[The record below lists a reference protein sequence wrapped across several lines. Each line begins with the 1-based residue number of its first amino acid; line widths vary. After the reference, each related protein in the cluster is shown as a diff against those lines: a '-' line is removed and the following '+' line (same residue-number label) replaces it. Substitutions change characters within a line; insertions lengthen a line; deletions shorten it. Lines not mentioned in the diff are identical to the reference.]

1 MANPIIRL
9 QLTGFRG
16 STTTFDLAFDP
27 QKDLTMLFGE
37 NGSGKSTILD
47 AIDVVC
53 NGTVGCLDGV
63 SVGPAAGKYLCTLG
77 CQPAS
82 MQVVVSTAAESWTGT
97 MRRNAISVTG
107 GVQKPSV
114 KILRRNEI
122 LRLVLAQP
130 AERYRALQRFVD
142 IAVVERSEDALRSE
156 WTRVE
161 GRINALVVEQNR
173 ASTKLNELWEAEG
186 RPGPGTSALEWARS
200 RVDTGIAQLTSTLK
214 VLKGAVSAVA
224 LAVAAR
230 DNYRDRLEKY
240 NNLLVQLAE
249 IDAQIAGQPSVS
261 ASTAVTLLE
270 ALEKAKSFIEADET
284 LDHCPTCERPMDRAA
299 LLAIVTEGYSELSEL
314 KTLTDARRRV
324 QGWTD
329 TAKSHLDEAWA
340 TLVEAVKSLQ
350 TSVADADLPQIDGLE
365 IMWPS
370 WDAEEIDAGVL
381 LAICDSFETI
391 QTDLATQ
398 RDDAQRDV
406 NQFNAIKG
414 YVTGIDEAT
423 DEALTLTRIRDGLKR
438 ALDIVHDKRV
448 QFTQAILDGISQE
461 ANRLYQC
468 IHPGENIG
476 LDRLQMDQER
486 RASVS
491 QTATFNGHADVPP
504 QAVFSESHLDTL
516 GFCVWLA
523 LAKREAPDATILLI
537 DDIFSSVDAS
547 HLSRVIDLLST
558 EASAFLQV
566 IVATHYRLWWDRSQ
580 NANGTQRVHLG
591 KWTAAS
597 GIAAQSMP
605 AVTQSLRALIAS
617 PVLDRQAVSSK
628 AGILLES
635 LLDDLATHFGC
646 SLPRN
651 RLNEYTLGAL
661 VNGCKKLFT
670 RHSLSVQ
677 INAHWNADGQPEA
690 WQPSDSLSPFNRV
703 EALQFIRNQVGCH
716 FNPPG
721 MDIPDDDV
729 REFGQATV
737 ALFEALTCPNCG
749 MLPSKVANEGTHL
762 RCSCPK
768 RAARLTP
775 VAIQ

>member
-142 IAVVERSEDALRSE
+142 
-156 WTRVE
+156 
-161 GRINALVVEQNR
+161 
-173 ASTKLNELWEAEG
+173 
-186 RPGPGTSALEWARS
+186 
-200 RVDTGIAQLTSTLK
+200 
-214 VLKGAVSAVA
+214 
-224 LAVAAR
+224 
-230 DNYRDRLEKY
+230 
-240 NNLLVQLAE
+240 
-249 IDAQIAGQPSVS
+249 
-261 ASTAVTLLE
+261 
-270 ALEKAKSFIEADET
+270 
-284 LDHCPTCERPMDRAA
+284 
-299 LLAIVTEGYSELSEL
+299 
-314 KTLTDARRRV
+314 
-324 QGWTD
+324 
-329 TAKSHLDEAWA
+329 
-340 TLVEAVKSLQ
+340 
-350 TSVADADLPQIDGLE
+350 
-365 IMWPS
+365 
-370 WDAEEIDAGVL
+370 
-381 LAICDSFETI
+381 
-391 QTDLATQ
+391 
-398 RDDAQRDV
+398 
-406 NQFNAIKG
+406 
-414 YVTGIDEAT
+414 
-423 DEALTLTRIRDGLKR
+423 
-438 ALDIVHDKRV
+438 
-448 QFTQAILDGISQE
+448 
-461 ANRLYQC
+461 
-468 IHPGENIG
+468 
-476 LDRLQMDQER
+476 
-486 RASVS
+486 
-491 QTATFNGHADVPP
+491 
-504 QAVFSESHLDTL
+504 
-516 GFCVWLA
+516 
-523 LAKREAPDATILLI
+523 
-537 DDIFSSVDAS
+537 
-547 HLSRVIDLLST
+547 
-558 EASAFLQV
+558 
-566 IVATHYRLWWDRSQ
+566 THYRLWWDRSQ